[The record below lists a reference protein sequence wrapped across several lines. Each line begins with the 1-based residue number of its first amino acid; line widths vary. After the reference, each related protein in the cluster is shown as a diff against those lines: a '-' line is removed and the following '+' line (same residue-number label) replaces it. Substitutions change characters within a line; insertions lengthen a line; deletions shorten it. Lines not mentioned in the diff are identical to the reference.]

1 MMHGHREAPDTR
13 LERYL
18 IIALL
23 IAIFLGGDRL
33 VLLIFADL
41 ERVHTAEFVGLALL
55 AGLALYLLSLL
66 LSLVTVRYTVTDDRQ
81 LVVRQGL
88 RRVVIELSGDVHLHR
103 WRSRWGWSG
112 GATRDLGVEE
122 IDLFPP
128 LWLFRGGRAWVVIG
142 NTPKGRRRAVAL
154 RPSPRLLT
162 LLKEHVP
169 ERRGAGD

>member
-23 IAIFLGGDRL
+23 IAILLGGDRL
-33 VLLIFADL
+33 VLLIYSDL
-41 ERVHTAEFVGLALL
+41 ERVHTVEFIGLALL
-55 AGLALYLLSLL
+55 AGLGLYLVGLFLSLA
-66 LSLVTVRYTVTDDRQ
+66 TVRYTLTDDGQ

-88 RRVVIELSGDVHLHR
+88 RRVVIELSGEVYLHR
-103 WRSRWGWSG
+103 WRSRWRWSG
-112 GATRDLGVEE
+112 GAVRDLAVEE

-128 LWLFRGGRAWVVIG
+128 LWLFREGGAWVVIG
-142 NTPKGRRRAVAL
+142 KTPKGSRRAVAL
-154 RPSPRLLT
+154 RPSPRLLA